1 MGLKGFWKLVK
12 KEELKYGNLLLLLV
26 SLIVAYIVLT
36 PSLFSV
42 LVETIKSAHEYGL
55 AGVFIAGLFFSY
67 GLTTPVSIVVL
78 YAFGSVFN
86 PLAVAAVGAAGAAIS
101 DYIIY
106 YFVKKNFSREF
117 NTGLKKFGKL
127 SKYLHYLAP
136 VIAGLIIASP
146 LPDELGAA
154 FLGAVKFEKR
164 RFFIFAYF
172 ANFFG
177 ILLLAWL
184 GSGL

>member
-1 MGLKGFWKLVK
+1 MDMKGFWKLIK
-12 KEELKYGNLLLLLV
+12 KEEMKYGNLLLLLV
-26 SLIVAYIVLT
+26 SLIVAYIILT
-36 PSLFSV
+36 PSLFGS
-42 LVETIKSAHEYGL
+42 LVEGIKETREYGL
-55 AGVFIAGLFFSY
+55 LGVFIAGLFFSY

-86 PLAVAAVGAAGAAIS
+86 PLSVAAIGAAGAAIS

-106 YFVKKNFSREF
+106 YFVKRSFSKEF
-117 NTGLKKFGKL
+117 DKGLKKFGKL
-127 SKYLHYLAP
+127 SKWLHYFAP

-154 FLGAVKFEKR
+154 FLGIVKFEKR
-164 RFFIFAYF
+164 RFFVFAYF

-184 GSGL
+184 GSAI